1 LPGAF
6 NVFNP
11 MIQPKKDGTTR
22 LLLVRHGKTHNPE
35 NRCYGWRDIPLSGEG
50 RAAVADTA
58 NNWRDVHIDAV
69 IASDFSR
76 TVESAVP
83 FAEARGLTVEA
94 FPELREINFGDIE
107 GLVFAEVERQFPE
120 TAAHWISNPE
130 TVRFPGGECFDDVC
144 GRVNRWLDGWLSENQ
159 GKTALAVVHSG
170 TIRALLRRM
179 TGCEPHATLMVKI
192 AYGDAFLCDRD
203 DATGD
208 WTPLLKFEAG
218 SDTGHDVRDML
229 AGK

>member
-1 LPGAF
+1 
-6 NVFNP
+6 

-35 NRCYGWRDIPLSGEG
+35 NRCYGWRDIPLAPEG
-50 RAAVADTA
+50 HTGMAALAETLCDEPF
-58 NNWRDVHIDAV
+58 DAV
-69 IASDFSR
+69 ISSDFSR
-76 TVESAVP
+76 TIDSANYLAQP
-83 FAEARGLTVEA
+83 RGLKVQA
-94 FPELREINFGDIE
+94 FSPLREINFGDIE

-179 TGCEPHATLMVKI
+179 TGCEPHATLMVRI
-192 AYGDAFLCDRD
+192 AYGDLFLCDRN
-203 DATGD
+203 DATGE
-208 WTPLLKFEAG
+208 WASLLKFEAG
-218 SDTGHDVRDML
+218 SDTGLDVRDML

>member
-1 LPGAF
+1 MLKTVNRFIPTNA
-6 NVFNP
+6 
-11 MIQPKKDGTTR
+11 TR
-22 LLLVRHGKTHNPE
+22 LLLMRHGKTYNPE
-35 NRCYGWRDIPLSGEG
+35 NRCYGWRDVPLADEG
-50 RAAVADTA
+50 RAAVAETA
-58 NNWRDVHIDAV
+58 QQWADVSIDAV

-76 TVESAVP
+76 TIESAVP
-83 FAEARGLTVEA
+83 FAEARGLKVEA
-94 FPELREINFGDIE
+94 FPALREINFGDIE

-130 TVRFPGGECFDDVC
+130 TVRFPGGECFEEVC
-144 GRVNRWLDGWLSENQ
+144 RRVNGWLDGWLAGNE

-203 DATGD
+203 DETGE
-208 WTPLLKFEAG
+208 WTRLLKFEAG
-218 SDTGHDVRDML
+218 SDTPLQVRDML
-229 AGK
+229 ASG